1 VLSGLTIP
9 LSQIYFIHLLNS
21 FVCLHIREVFYGLE
35 TVVFYMFAALSVAGA
50 LLVITHKNPVSSA
63 VSLVLTLFST
73 AVLFVLLLAH
83 FVSAIQILVYAGA
96 IMVLFLFT
104 VMFLNLRPEALRFD
118 AGNMAFKV
126 SVFLV
131 VLLFTGYFASMA
143 FNEAFS
149 GQGAS
154 AAPPEGFGTVEG
166 VGRLLFN
173 DYLLPFEL
181 TSVLI
186 VAAIIGVVAIA
197 KRRES

>member
-1 VLSGLTIP
+1 M
-9 LSQIYFIHLLNS
+9 
-21 FVCLHIREVFYGLE
+21 
-35 TVVFYMFAALSVAGA
+35 VVFYVFAALSVAGA

-83 FVSAIQILVYAGA
+83 FVAAIQILVYAGA

-104 VMFLNLRPEALRFD
+104 VMFLNLRPEALSFD
-118 AGNMAFKV
+118 ARNMAFKV

-131 VLLFTGYFASMA
+131 VLLFTGYFASMG
-143 FNEAFS
+143 FNRAFS
-149 GQGAS
+149 QSGAS
-154 AAPPEGFGTVEG
+154 VPPPTEGFGTVEG
-166 VGRLLFN
+166 VGRLLFT